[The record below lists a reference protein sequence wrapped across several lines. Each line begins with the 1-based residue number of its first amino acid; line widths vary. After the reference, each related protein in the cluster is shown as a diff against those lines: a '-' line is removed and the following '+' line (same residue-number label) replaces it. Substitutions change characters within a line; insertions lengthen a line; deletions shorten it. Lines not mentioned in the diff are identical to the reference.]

1 MLRLFKKRYRQL
13 TNNEIE
19 MLKLIF
25 SDSIEYDK
33 VKIFKDKYLPFQ
45 NKNIAMSPNGNI
57 YFDEKHHQDDFSIS
71 SNSNKMWFIH
81 EMTHVWQYQ
90 NGLNIINNAF
100 GVLFRGGYKNK
111 SAYCYD
117 HECKSD
123 EFCSLNFEQQAT
135 IIEDY
140 FAAKYLNIS
149 KYIERLPYLENILK
163 DFLKNPKDKNLISS
177 I

>member
-90 NGLNIINNAF
+90 NGFKLIRNALKLSLK
-100 GVLFRGGYKNK
+100 GQYKNK
-111 SAYCYD
+111 FAYCYD
-117 HECKSD
+117 YECESD

-140 FAAKYLNIS
+140 FASKYLNIS

>member
-13 TNNEIE
+13 TNNEIG

-117 HECKSD
+117 YECKSD